1 MGSIK
6 LSIHPLFYLFGLYY
20 GFTGRFFLFIMTTLC
35 AVMHELGH
43 SIVASSNGYR
53 LDKITLMPFGAVV
66 KGDIDGIKPKDEIK
80 IALAGPMI
88 NLAVGIFFVAVWW
101 IFPETYAFTD
111 LAVQTC
117 FSLALINLIPAYP
130 LDGGRILY
138 ATLRCRLNHDK
149 AELICKIVG
158 GVFGIS
164 LLAGFVATCFYSV
177 NLSLLIFSI
186 FLLVGAFSKKQYG
199 KYVKVVGGVTISELK
214 RGVAFKKQGVDEN
227 ITIKRLIRILE
238 PNAINEVVVYSNGKQ
253 KTTLSQ
259 EKINNLINNHSIYQ
273 KISQVI

>member
-35 AVMHELGH
+35 AVIHELGH

-138 ATLRCRLNHDK
+138 ATLRCKLNHDK
-149 AELICKIVG
+149 AELICKIIG

-164 LLAGFVATCFYSV
+164 LLAGFVVTCFYSV
-177 NLSLLIFSI
+177 NPSLLIFSI

-199 KYVKVVGGVTISELK
+199 KYVKVVGGVSIAELK

-227 ITIKRLIRILE
+227 VTIKSLIRILD

-253 KTTLSQ
+253 KATLSQ

-273 KISQVI
+273 KISQVL

>member
-6 LSIHPLFYLFGLYY
+6 LFIHPLFYLFGLYY
-20 GFTGRFFLFIMTTLC
+20 GFTGKFFLFIMTTLC

-117 FSLALINLIPAYP
+117 FSLAIINLIPAYP

-138 ATLRCRLNHDK
+138 ASLRCKLSHDK
-149 AELICKIVG
+149 AELICKIIGGILAIALLVG
-158 GVFGIS
+158 FI
-164 LLAGFVATCFYSV
+164 ATCFYSV
-177 NLSLLIFSI
+177 NVSLLIFSI
-186 FLLVGAFSKKQYG
+186 FLLVGAFSKREYG
-199 KYVKVVGGVTISELK
+199 KYVKVVGGISIAELK
-214 RGVAFKKQGVDEN
+214 RGVLFKKQGVDEN
-227 ITIKRLIRILE
+227 ITIKTLIRILD
-238 PNAINEVVVYSNGKQ
+238 PNAINEIVVFSNGKQ
-253 KTTLSQ
+253 RATLSQ
-259 EKINNLINNHSIYQ
+259 EKINNMINNHSIYQ
-273 KISQVI
+273 KISQII